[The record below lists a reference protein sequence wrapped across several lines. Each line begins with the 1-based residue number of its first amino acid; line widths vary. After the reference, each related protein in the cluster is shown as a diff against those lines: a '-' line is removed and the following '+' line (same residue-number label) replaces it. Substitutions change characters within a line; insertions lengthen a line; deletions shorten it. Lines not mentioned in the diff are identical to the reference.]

1 MLTTG
6 YTNGPL
12 KVRKV
17 GRSIML
23 GVACTVTLTEEE
35 AVELVLGVLQYLDDA
50 DLARVALMVT
60 AVEGERYPPE
70 YKDEDPDEYTQALI
84 DAEPEVR
91 P

>member
-12 KVRKV
+12 NVRKV
-17 GRSIML
+17 GHAIML
-23 GVACTVTLTEEE
+23 GTACTVVISGEE

-60 AVEGERYPPE
+60 AVEGERHPTE
-70 YKDEDPDEYTQALI
+70 YKDEDPDEAMQALI
-84 DAEPEVR
+84 DARTEMAP
-91 P
+91 

>member
-12 KVRKV
+12 NVRKV

-23 GVACTVTLTEEE
+23 GVACTVVLTEKE
-35 AVELVLGVLQYLDDA
+35 AVELVLGVLPYLSDG
-50 DLARVALMVT
+50 DLARVALTVT
-60 AVEGERYPPE
+60 ALEGERHPPE
-70 YKDEDPDEYTQALI
+70 YKDEDPDEATEALM
-84 DAEPEVR
+84 DSAPEWT